1 MVHCSGDVVFHCS
14 RLTTTPHKGDNL
26 ESALRAKDKQQE
38 VCQWEGRGHDGYAL
52 LVLSITIVELV

>member
-26 ESALRAKDKQQE
+26 ESALREKDK
-38 VCQWEGRGHDGYAL
+38 QWEGRGHDGYAL